1 MARRVFFSFHYEND
15 IWRAQQVK
23 NSWVTAKDREE
34 AGFWNASLEEEAKTK
49 GDAAVKK
56 MIDDAL
62 KGSSVT
68 AVLIGSETSTRKYV
82 LYEIERSY
90 GDGMGLVGIRIHQ
103 LKNSRGVTGTAG
115 ANPLDYVSSGG
126 KKLSATF
133 KTYDWISDKGYEN
146 LGAWVE
152 AACKLAGR

>member
-23 NSWVTAKDREE
+23 NSWVTAKDREA

-62 KGSSVT
+62 KGASIT
-68 AVLIGSETSTRKYV
+68 AVLIGSQTANRKYV
-82 LYEIERSY
+82 LYEIERSHAE
-90 GDGMGLVGIRIHQ
+90 GMGLVGIRIDR
-103 LKNSRGVTGTAG
+103 LKNPSGQVGTAG
-115 ANPLDYVSSGG
+115 DNPLEKVTANG
-126 KKLSATF
+126 KKLSAIF
-133 KTYDWISDKGYEN
+133 KTYDWVSDDGYAN
-146 LGAWVE
+146 LGTWVE
-152 AACKLAGR
+152 AACKGVGR

>member
-15 IWRAQQVK
+15 IWRAQTVK

-62 KGSSVT
+62 KGASVT
-68 AVLIGSETSTRKYV
+68 AVLIGSETANRKYV
-82 LYEIERSY
+82 LYEIEKSY
-90 GDGMGLVGIRIHQ
+90 SEGMGLVGIRIHQ
-103 LKNSRGVTGTAG
+103 VRNSKGETTTAG
-115 ANPLDYVSSGG
+115 SNPLDVVSVGG
-126 KKLSATF
+126 KKMSSVF
-133 KTYDWISDKGYEN
+133 KTYDWVSDDGRAK
-146 LGAWVE
+146 LGEWVE
-152 AACKLAGR
+152 AACKSVGR